1 MNKNDKILVT
11 GGTGFIGSY
20 ILRELIQQGYE
31 NIHAIRRPDSE
42 MALVQDFQHLINWH
56 TADLD
61 DVDKIYEITKGSQ
74 RVIHSAGLVSFSPG
88 DRDLLYEINA
98 RGTEYLVNA
107 CLENQVVR
115 LIHISSIAALAKV
128 KNGEMISEK
137 TTWTDDKHTSHY
149 GRSKHLGEIEVWR
162 GMAEGLDAII
172 LNPTVVLG
180 AGIWESSSCQLFMQ
194 IFKGLKLSL
203 IHI

>member
-42 MALVQDFQHLINWH
+42 MALVQDFQHMIHWH

-74 RVIHSAGLVSFSPG
+74 RVIHSAGLVLFSPR
-88 DRDLLYEINA
+88 DRDWWHELHA
-98 RGTEYLVNA
+98 QGSAHQVN
-107 CLENQVVR
+107 V
-115 LIHISSIAALAKV
+115 
-128 KNGEMISEK
+128 G
-137 TTWTDDKHTSHY
+137 
-149 GRSKHLGEIEVWR
+149 
-162 GMAEGLDAII
+162 
-172 LNPTVVLG
+172 
-180 AGIWESSSCQLFMQ
+180 
-194 IFKGLKLSL
+194 
-203 IHI
+203 